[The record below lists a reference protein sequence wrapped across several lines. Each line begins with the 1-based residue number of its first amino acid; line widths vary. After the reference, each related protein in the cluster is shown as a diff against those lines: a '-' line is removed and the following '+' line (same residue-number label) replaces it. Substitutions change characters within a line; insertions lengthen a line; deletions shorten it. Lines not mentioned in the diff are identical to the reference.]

1 MANKW
6 GNIGN
11 SDLGSK
17 ITANGDCSHEI
28 KRCLLLGRK
37 AMTNLHSVLKKQ
49 RYYFSQQR
57 LIWMWDMDHKE
68 AWAPKNWCFR
78 TVVLED
84 SWESLKQQEIK
95 PVNLIG
101 NQPWIFIGKSDAEAE
116 DLILWPP
123 DVKSWL
129 VGKTLMLG
137 KIECRRRRGQQRM
150 RWLDGI
156 TDSMDKFEQTA
167 GDGEGQGSLVCCS
180 PCGHKESDMTEG
192 VNWTDT
198 NLRMSLLI
206 SRSKLQEFVRVS
218 LSL

>member
-137 KIECRRRRGQQRM
+137 GIGGRRRRDDTG
-150 RWLDGI
+150 WDGCMASL
-156 TDSMDKFEQTA
+156 TQWTSLSKLWEWVMDREAWHAAVHGVAK
-167 GDGEGQGSLVCCS
+167 SLTRLR
-180 PCGHKESDMTEG
+180 D
-192 VNWTDT
+192 WTDVQFT
-198 NLRMSLLI
+198 
-206 SRSKLQEFVRVS
+206 
-218 LSL
+218 